1 MLFICT
7 LENALSVMDH
17 FNEDLFHTKEYM
29 QGKAFSLIELMEI
42 IFLLAYPNQICSGV
56 SVLRRKICADARNQ
70 HKTAKQMYFLRQNTL
85 QNCW

>member
-1 MLFICT
+1 
-7 LENALSVMDH
+7 MDH

-70 HKTAKQMYFLRQNTL
+70 HKTAKQMFFFDAKIHSKTVD
-85 QNCW
+85 NCCFK